1 MAVVNT
7 ISKKMPMLILFWSQ
21 TPVEE
26 KGEKNL
32 TRGMFPGS
40 QQGFTFQFLEN
51 QKHPR

>member
-26 KGEKNL
+26 KGEKKSD
-32 TRGMFPGS
+32 TRKVSRKPARFHIS
-40 QQGFTFQFLEN
+40 IS
-51 QKHPR
+51 